1 MKKKFDITHY
11 IACYN
16 EEKYI
21 INTLKKLIL
30 ASKICKIKNQIIII
44 DDASTDQ
51 SYPLIKKFIKKKGL
65 NNIYIIKRKKNLGI
79 SKNYKY
85 ALLKANGY
93 YFRMVCGDDVENI
106 NTHKIIFKALYFYD
120 LIIPSY
126 NKVFGKGFFR
136 SLISKTFTILIN
148 LITNNNI
155 GYYNGSIAV
164 RTSLIKYIEI
174 PDGFGFQSFIIT
186 KILKIIKKNNFK
198 YLDFKTIA
206 IHRVKKNKVILK
218 NFIRVI
224 KIISLILLEK
234 FK

>member
-11 IACYN
+11 VACYN

-30 ASKICKIKNQIIII
+30 ASKICKTKNQIIVI

-51 SYPLIKKFIKKKGL
+51 SYTLIKKFIKKKNH
-65 NNIYIIKRKKNLGI
+65 NNISIIKRKKNFGI

-85 ALLKANGY
+85 ALLKANGH

-106 NTHKIIFKALYFYD
+106 NTHKIIFKALYTYD

-126 NKVFGKGFFR
+126 NKVFGKSFFR
-136 SLISKTFTILIN
+136 SLISKIFTIFIN

-164 RTSLIKYIEI
+164 KTSLIKYIEI

-198 YLDFKTIA
+198 YLDFKTVA
-206 IHRVKKNKVILK
+206 IHRVKNNKVILK
-218 NFIRVI
+218 NFIHVI
-224 KIISLILLEK
+224 KIISLIFLEK